1 VIVAGGVIDRRRE
14 SDFKY
19 INPVSKKYVGK
30 SWLDREDVP
39 VALIIEADHGQYSKT
54 TLRA

>member
-1 VIVAGGVIDRRRE
+1 MIVAGGVIDRRRE